1 MRGLVDAFCAKGYAL
16 RGGVRDLGPG
26 SGGQGTES
34 REVDVKLEGPR
45 AAVGARGSWSAR
57 GVVPI
62 NEYLG
67 MAATGFCR
75 ASGVR
80 SSYRASYTDARGG
93 ADVHAGAA
101 AVASSGVE
109 SPPNPSALRRRVLV
123 CVVLNVFVERNIYL
137 MMVIFVRGATDAF
150 LAASPTS
157 SSLDSTS
164 TRLDSLT
171 SRRPPS

>member
-34 REVDVKLEGPR
+34 REVVVKLEGP
-45 AAVGARGSWSAR
+45 AQLWGARQLSAR

-67 MAATGFCR
+67 MAATGFCS

-80 SSYRASYTDARGG
+80 SSYRASYTD
-93 ADVHAGAA
+93 VAA
-101 AVASSGVE
+101 ELTFTLA
-109 SPPNPSALRRRVLV
+109 PPR
-123 CVVLNVFVERNIYL
+123 
-137 MMVIFVRGATDAF
+137 
-150 LAASPTS
+150 
-157 SSLDSTS
+157 
-164 TRLDSLT
+164 
-171 SRRPPS
+171 

>member
-34 REVDVKLEGPR
+34 REVVVKLEGP
-45 AAVGARGSWSAR
+45 AQLWGARQLSAR

-80 SSYRASYTDARGG
+80 SSYRASYTDVAAELSG
-93 ADVHAGAA
+93 ACDDAAA
-101 AVASSGVE
+101 AVLRQEFTSSAERASERSVSDEHVLSGLGGYDAG
-109 SPPNPSALRRRVLV
+109 SNLIDDD
-123 CVVLNVFVERNIYL
+123 VVGAAVERAYI
-137 MMVIFVRGATDAF
+137 RGGGWKPDE
-150 LAASPTS
+150 
-157 SSLDSTS
+157 
-164 TRLDSLT
+164 
-171 SRRPPS
+171 